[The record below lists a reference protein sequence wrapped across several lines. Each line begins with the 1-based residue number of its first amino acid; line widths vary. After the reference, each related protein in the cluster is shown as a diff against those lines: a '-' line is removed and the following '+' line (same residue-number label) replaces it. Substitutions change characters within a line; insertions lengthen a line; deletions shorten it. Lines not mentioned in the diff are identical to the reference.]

1 MRKKK
6 KEIHKHKDNFKKK
19 LGSRKYAHTPH
30 GGTVEFPEGWEVQ
43 TKQSSLGEGTELII
57 ITPLAIR
64 STFLEGEGEELR

>member
-1 MRKKK
+1 MKM
-6 KEIHKHKDNFKKK
+6 
-19 LGSRKYAHTPH
+19 LGSRKHAHPSH